1 MAKSEFLL
9 HQICDQIF
17 NVNTLLMYFA
27 PESFKD
33 KNNKNIFTF
42 FGVQDLEHQLQVL
55 ISKILSIDFYKI
67 LEIE

>member
-1 MAKSEFLL
+1 
-9 HQICDQIF
+9 
-17 NVNTLLMYFA
+17 MYFA